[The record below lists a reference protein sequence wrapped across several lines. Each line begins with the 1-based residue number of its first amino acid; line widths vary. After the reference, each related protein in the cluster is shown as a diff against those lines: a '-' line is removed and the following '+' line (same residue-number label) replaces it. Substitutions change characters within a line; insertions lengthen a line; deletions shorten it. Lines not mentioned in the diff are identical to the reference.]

1 MVGGRLVVV
10 MQVRRCGGYTVLR
23 YLGPSGRK
31 CLTMLFRKF
40 ARVYRLRML
49 TLHGNRALVGKR

>member
-10 MQVRRCGGYTVLR
+10 MQVRRCRGYTVLR

-40 ARVYRLRML
+40 ARVYRLEAECSLCTETERL
-49 TLHGNRALVGKR
+49 